1 MTHMLWCQV
10 FYHFSL
16 HLVWN
21 AETNTHSISH
31 SKTKCKHSSPS
42 RCPQMAN
49 SSTILSGPSL
59 PPDHPHKLPTLFSP
73 NTSTKAR
80 SLSTLHSRTP
90 RPTRSVTPHLRR
102 LAAPAQYITHR
113 APRTPPGQICLP
125 FDYPRFFRTN
135 GCWCSMLFFAVS
147 GSSSFC
153 RSGRCLHAGCE
164 RSTITGSRHIGLP
177 NSCWGALQSLR
188 GGR

>member
-1 MTHMLWCQV
+1 MANLFYFRPYRPCARPRSLIKHKTALGVLLPDDDPQLANGIRDDVYDPFIELAVTHMLWCQG
-10 FYHFSL
+10 FYLFSL

-21 AETNTHSISH
+21 PETNTHSISH

-42 RCPQMAN
+42 RCPQMAS
-49 SSTILSGPSL
+49 SSTILSGLSL
-59 PPDHPHKLPTLFSP
+59 PPDHPHKLPMLSSP

-80 SLSTLHSRTP
+80 SLSTLHNRTP
-90 RPTRSVTPHLRR
+90 RPTRSVTPRLRR

-135 GCWCSMLFFAVS
+135 GCW
-147 GSSSFC
+147 
-153 RSGRCLHAGCE
+153 
-164 RSTITGSRHIGLP
+164 
-177 NSCWGALQSLR
+177 
-188 GGR
+188 